1 MTHPHP
7 GQQPGPQQYP
17 GQPHPPG
24 QPPHP
29 AQQLYPGQP
38 YPGQPHPGQPH
49 PGQPHPGQPYPGQPY
64 PGQPPVGYPGGPK
77 PPSKAFAVVS
87 ALLFLPNVILLYVVS
102 APFVADGTPSPHF
115 LVSLIGIPLSEEVTG
130 NVDFAVS
137 VSLTVASVVLV
148 LAVLL
153 ACRIPGVR
161 WALVGITLLAVANYV
176 YVVIDVLAT
185 VPGEFVVLPAIALLL
200 WLVSGLVAALPPVG
214 RAMRGAK
221 PGTPPHPVAGPPPVP
236 GQWR

>member
-17 GQPHPPG
+17 GQP
-24 QPPHP
+24 
-29 AQQLYPGQP
+29 Y
-38 YPGQPHPGQPH
+38 
-49 PGQPHPGQPYPGQPY
+49 PGQPYPGQPY
-64 PGQPPVGYPGGPK
+64 PGPPPVGYPGHPGGPQAYPGGPK

-102 APFVADGTPSPHF
+102 MPFVADGTPSPHF
-115 LVSLIGIPLSEEVTG
+115 WVSLIGIPLSEEMTG

-137 VSLTVASVVLV
+137 VSLTVASVVLL

-153 ACRIPGVR
+153 ACRVPGVR
-161 WALVGITLLAVANYV
+161 WALLGIALVAAANYV
-176 YVVIDVLAT
+176 YVVIDILANI
-185 VPGEFVVLPAIALLL
+185 PGEFVVLPAIALLL

-221 PGTPPHPVAGPPPVP
+221 PRTPPQPAGPPAP
-236 GQWR
+236 GQWP

>member
-17 GQPHPPG
+17 GQPHLPG
-24 QPPHP
+24 QPF
-29 AQQLYPGQP
+29 
-38 YPGQPHPGQPH
+38 
-49 PGQPHPGQPYPGQPY
+49 PGQPY
-64 PGQPPVGYPGGPK
+64 PGQPPVGYPGQPPYPGQPYAGGPK

-87 ALLFLPNVILLYVVS
+87 ALLFLPNVILLYVAS
-102 APFVADGTPSPHF
+102 MPFVADGRPSPHF
-115 LVSLIGIPLSEEVTG
+115 WVSLIGIPFSEQVTG
-130 NVDFAVS
+130 NIDFAVS

-161 WALVGITLLAVANYV
+161 WALVGIALLAVANYV
-176 YVVIDVLAT
+176 YVVVDVLANI
-185 VPGEFVVLPAIALLL
+185 PGEFVVLPAIALLL
-200 WLVSGLVAALPPVG
+200 WLASGLIAALPPVG

-221 PGTPPHPVAGPPPVP
+221 PRTPPHQVTGPPPVP
-236 GQWR
+236 GQWG

>member
-17 GQPHPPG
+17 CRPHPG
-24 QPPHP
+24 QPPY
-29 AQQLYPGQP
+29 QGQ
-38 YPGQPHPGQPH
+38 QPHPGQPY
-49 PGQPHPGQPYPGQPY
+49 PGQPYPGQPY
-64 PGQPPVGYPGGPK
+64 PGQPPVGYPGGPQAHPGGPK

-102 APFVADGTPSPHF
+102 MPFVADGRPSPHF
-115 LVSLIGIPLSEEVTG
+115 WVSLIGVPLSEEVTG

-153 ACRIPGVR
+153 ACRVPGVR
-161 WALVGITLLAVANYV
+161 WALLGIALVAVANYV
-176 YVVIDVLAT
+176 YVVIDILANI
-185 VPGEFVVLPAIALLL
+185 PGEFVVLPAIALLL

-221 PGTPPHPVAGPPPVP
+221 PRTPGHQVAGPPPP
-236 GQWR
+236 QGQWG